1 MRPGRWG
8 PPSLRRE
15 IALALASTAVA
26 LLVVRALRLDAP
38 LGISLSLARKNWSA
52 GTLTRTL
59 NSPQY
64 ARHVDLAKAALEADR
79 QIPGSEDVALVLP
92 PGTDP
97 VAGFEQWKRT
107 ASLLVPR
114 RVRVVT
120 LPLPEG
126 RGALLVP
133 WSALPEAVRERAE
146 P

>member
-1 MRPGRWG
+1 MRPR
-8 PPSLRRE
+8 RRE
-15 IALALASTAVA
+15 VALVLAATAVA
-26 LLVVRALRLDAP
+26 SLLVRALHLDAP
-38 LGISLSLARKNWSA
+38 LRTSLSLARKNWSA

-64 ARHVDLAKAALEADR
+64 KGRVDLAEAALRADR

-97 VAGFEQWKRT
+97 ATEFELWKRT
-107 ASLLVPR
+107 APLLVPR
-114 RVRVVT
+114 RVRVVN

-126 RGALLVP
+126 RGAALVP
-133 WSALPEAVRERAE
+133 WAALPEAVRAAGERA